1 MSHHQYSQQD
11 ADSNKN
17 KPAVTDKTNAET
29 IILIMLIFID
39 PLF

>member
-1 MSHHQYSQQD
+1 MSHHRYSQQD
-11 ADSNKN
+11 ADSN
-17 KPAVTDKTNAET
+17 KTNAET